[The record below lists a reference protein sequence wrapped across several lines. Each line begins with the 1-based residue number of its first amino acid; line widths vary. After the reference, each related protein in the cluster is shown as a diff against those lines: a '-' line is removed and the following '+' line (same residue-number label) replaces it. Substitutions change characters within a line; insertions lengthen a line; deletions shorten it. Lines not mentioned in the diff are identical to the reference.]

1 MNLFLEQLKMYVA
14 ELNERGIEVWVRF
27 YPDPVNMHIKVKKG
41 DVCFE
46 DCIDYDDFGMDL
58 LLSKTIRNLVNKVE
72 TAMSEQKGEQK

>member
-14 ELNERGIEVWVRF
+14 ELNERGIEVWIRF
-27 YPDPVNMHIKVKKG
+27 DPDPVNMRIKVKKG

-46 DCIDYDDFGMDL
+46 DCIDYDDFGRDL

-72 TAMSEQKGEQK
+72 TAMIEQKGEQK